1 MPSIGRL
8 VYFRSPGGHKNNAL
22 TIARGER
29 PFSLSRCGRVNKEFS
44 LDGLYTEALG
54 VSMLIARNSRK
65 QALLES
71 AKDTH
76 FGTSFA
82 RFVEIATELGFEK
95 IYEEKVA
102 NTQDKLFVFWRTD
115 GILLSVESYGKN
127 VNSAHVWFNYQGED
141 RRSFLQCNGSLV
153 TTHDNVDTYEMSR
166 DVREGLRWF
175 LDDIKKHGVLLS
187 TWVAQPFL
195 WLLNYDEPKHEG
207 YDYQAINAA
216 KIAQFPAHVQTAI
229 SGI

>member
-1 MPSIGRL
+1 MSFSSDAIAKALHADPLAQAEAIT
-8 VYFRSPGGHKNNAL
+8 GH
-22 TIARGER
+22 
-29 PFSLSRCGRVNKEFS
+29 SYKEFS

-54 VSMLIARNSRK
+54 VSMLAARNRHK

-102 NTQDKLFVFWRTD
+102 DTQDKLFVFWRTD
-115 GILLSVESYGKN
+115 GILLSVESYGKS

-141 RRSFLQCNGSLV
+141 RRSFLRCSGGLV
-153 TTHDNVDTYEMSR
+153 RTAGNVDIYEMSR

-187 TWVAQPFL
+187 TWIKQPFL
-195 WLLNYDEPKHEG
+195 WLLNYDEPKHKG
-207 YDYQAINAA
+207 YDCQAINAA
-216 KIAQFPAHVQTAI
+216 KIAQFPAHVQAAI
-229 SGI
+229 SGT